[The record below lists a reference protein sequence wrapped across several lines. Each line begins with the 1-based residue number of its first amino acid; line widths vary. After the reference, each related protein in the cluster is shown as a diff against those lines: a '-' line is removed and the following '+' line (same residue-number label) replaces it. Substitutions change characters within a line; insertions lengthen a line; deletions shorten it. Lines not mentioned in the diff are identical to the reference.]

1 METLTTLFH
10 TILESGIILDIAI
23 LILAV
28 CGNKKSAAELQQIKS
43 KKLKKKATKYVGKAK
58 KAAQKAEKLEEELKN
73 ASSVPQ

>member
-43 KKLKKKATKYVGKAK
+43 KKLNKKATKYVKKAK
-58 KAAQKAEKLEEELKN
+58 KAALKAEKIEEEIKN
-73 ASSVPQ
+73 ASSVS